1 MTAETLT
8 LTAAALARPLGYT
21 IRREPEA
28 GEIVAYAKG
37 TGKNA
42 PHAYFTDCPIDALA
56 TVCAMAAD
64 SADPEALAAAHAACG
79 VPMTRAADPLGEI
92 VAECD
97 RMAAD
102 TPREEAQP
110 ETREER
116 RAAGHAAELA
126 ADSAENPAERAAHYD
141 RAAELFE
148 TLGGFHYPARAR
160 GLREE
165 AKKARAVSEYLAEK
179 APEEAQPEP
188 RESFVIDATPT
199 WASLAPAF
207 VMALQNGTP
216 EGQKIAREEMARGFA
231 ALDAHNAHARE
242 MGEAVKAVCIL
253 LETALANSAERP
265 ARINSALD
273 SDDLAQTIAAALDCL
288 KAHAA

>member
-8 LTAAALARPLGYT
+8 LTAAAAAALARPLGYT

-42 PHAYFTDCPIDALA
+42 PAAYFTDCPIDALA

-79 VPMTRAADPLGEI
+79 VPMTH
-92 VAECD
+92 
-97 RMAAD
+97 
-102 TPREEAQP
+102 REEAQP
-110 ETREER
+110 E
-116 RAAGHAAELA
+116 A
-126 ADSAENPAERAAHYD
+126 
-141 RAAELFE
+141 
-148 TLGGFHYPARAR
+148 
-160 GLREE
+160 
-165 AKKARAVSEYLAEK
+165 
-179 APEEAQPEP
+179 
-188 RESFVIDATPT
+188 RESFTIDATPT

-231 ALDAHNAHARE
+231 ALDAHNAAAAKATPAVPEDRRE
-242 MGEAVKAVCIL
+242 DLSQCLDRASYGNLRAFAFSV
-253 LETALANSAERP
+253 LAHGQDAAESAEDNLPHFAKHFR
-265 ARINSALD
+265 
-273 SDDLAQTIAAALDCL
+273 
-288 KAHAA
+288 

>member
-8 LTAAALARPLGYT
+8 LTRAAALARPLGYT

-42 PHAYFTDCPIDALA
+42 PAAYFTGCPVDALA
-56 TVCAMAAD
+56 TVCSMAAD
-64 SADPEALAAAHAACG
+64 SADPEALKAAREACG
-79 VPMTRAADPLGEI
+79 VPMTRAERREAGHAAELAADSTAGLLNRAAHYDRAAELFEPLGGHYAARAATCREAAQRCRQVQANADSCASVTENPEARAADPLGEI

-110 ETREER
+110 ET
-116 RAAGHAAELA
+116 
-126 ADSAENPAERAAHYD
+126 
-141 RAAELFE
+141 
-148 TLGGFHYPARAR
+148 
-160 GLREE
+160 
-165 AKKARAVSEYLAEK
+165 
-179 APEEAQPEP
+179 P
-188 RESFVIDATPT
+188 REAFTIDATPT

-216 EGQKIAREEMARGFA
+216 EGQQIAREEMARGFA
-231 ALDAHNAHARE
+231 ALDAHNARAR
-242 MGEAVKAVCIL
+242 AIADS
-253 LETALANSAERP
+253 LETARLFLAAFPEAPETLTRAEL
-265 ARINSALD
+265 ARRFVDARET
-273 SDDLAQTIAAALDCL
+273 LAAIVDAA
-288 KAHAA
+288 

>member
-8 LTAAALARPLGYT
+8 LTRAAALARPLGYT

-37 TGKNA
+37 TGKDA
-42 PHAYFTDCPIDALA
+42 PAAYFTDCPIDALA
-56 TVCAMAAD
+56 TVCAMAENTD
-64 SADPEALAAAHAACG
+64 SVSDSDLPAYLDALKTAREACG

-102 TPREEAQP
+102 TPR
-110 ETREER
+110 
-116 RAAGHAAELA
+116 
-126 ADSAENPAERAAHYD
+126 
-141 RAAELFE
+141 
-148 TLGGFHYPARAR
+148 
-160 GLREE
+160 
-165 AKKARAVSEYLAEK
+165 AV
-179 APEEAQPEP
+179 
-188 RESFVIDATPT
+188 DMTPT
-199 WASLAPAF
+199 WAGLAPALF
-207 VMALQNGTP
+207 LALTNGTP
-216 EGQKIAREEMARGFA
+216 EGQKIAREEMARAFA

-253 LETALANSAERP
+253 LETALANSDERP